1 MVLYS
6 VLWQEE
12 VTLHLT
18 MRESR
23 CDRQCMSKQRGFPP
37 VLLEKRMINL
47 LIIVLRAVVAVAN
60 ALIAILELIRQF
72 ID

>member
-1 MVLYS
+1 
-6 VLWQEE
+6 
-12 VTLHLT
+12 
-18 MRESR
+18 
-23 CDRQCMSKQRGFPP
+23 MSKQRWFPP